1 MRFENKVVF
10 ITGAGG
16 YIGGETAYMFG
27 QEGARVAVC
36 DINQATVDKTVRR
49 IQQAGGTAM
58 GVVADVT
65 NSASVDSAVAR
76 TVERFGRLDVMVH
89 VAGGSAR
96 KKSHPLI
103 EQTDDVIQEV
113 IGINLFGAIYAS
125 RAAAR
130 AMVAQGQGGRII
142 NFSSIVAENGLR
154 GCVDYAA
161 AKGGVISMTRSL
173 AKELAPYKIT
183 VNSVA
188 PGLVQ
193 RPEETYDVVNT
204 NFLGEK
210 CTAADVG
217 HVVLFLAS
225 SEAHF
230 ITGQTYAIDGGRGL
244 AMKGSD

>member
-27 QEGARVAVC
+27 QEGASVAVC
-36 DINQATVDKTVRR
+36 DINQATVDKTVLR

-161 AKGGVISMTRSL
+161 AKGGVIL
-173 AKELAPYKIT
+173 ALSREQ
-183 VNSVA
+183 
-188 PGLVQ
+188 GLGVKFIGVGEQ
-193 RPEETYDVVNT
+193 MDDLRPFDPASFAE
-204 NFLGEK
+204 
-210 CTAADVG
+210 A
-217 HVVLFLAS
+217 LFPQD
-225 SEAHF
+225 EAE
-230 ITGQTYAIDGGRGL
+230 
-244 AMKGSD
+244 